1 MTYGRRSSRAGT
13 GYVCNG
19 WEADVRRI
27 SMCVMLSEH
36 ASDTGTLYQTSR
48 SAAGVHTRYFLMVKA
63 YQRGPGQLPDRI
75 HGKGVH
81 VQSGRP
87 LNPGLVRRLTLMHA
101 VLYGVGVTIGAGIY
115 VLVGVAAGRSGM
127 YAPLGFLA
135 AAFAMG
141 LTAASFAELGTR
153 MPVSASEAAYVQT
166 AFRRKWLSLL
176 MGLAVVA
183 TAVVSA
189 ATISAGSVSYI
200 GVFVPLPAPLLII
213 CVILLM
219 GAVASLATTQ
229 SIAFA
234 GVMTLIEV
242 GGLLLIIAA
251 GLVNNPAGIVQ
262 RLPEMVPTADTNEW
276 TSLGGTTLI
285 AVFAFIGFEHIVNI
299 AEELKEPTR
308 TLPRALFLTLA
319 VTAFLYML
327 VLWISV
333 TAVLPAELARSPAPL
348 ALVFERLTGM
358 PLITMSAIAIVA
370 TLNGIVVHMIMI
382 ARVLYG
388 LAHQGNLP
396 AVLARVNPTTRTP
409 LIATFAGVA
418 GILILA
424 LGVPL
429 EGLADLAARGT
440 LAVFAGVNLALIA
453 IKYRNG
459 PAPDGIFNCP
469 LWVAYAGLLFSVL
482 LLAFGWLS

>member
-1 MTYGRRSSRAGT
+1 M
-13 GYVCNG
+13 
-19 WEADVRRI
+19 E
-27 SMCVMLSEH
+27 
-36 ASDTGTLYQTSR
+36 
-48 SAAGVHTRYFLMVKA
+48 
-63 YQRGPGQLPDRI
+63 
-75 HGKGVH
+75 
-81 VQSGRP
+81 SGRQP
-87 LNPGLVRRLTLMHA
+87 SPRLVRRLTLVHS

-135 AAFAMG
+135 AALAMG

-153 MPVSASEAAYVQT
+153 MPVSASEAAYVQA

-176 MGLAVVA
+176 MGLVVVA

-200 GVFVPLPAPLLII
+200 GVFVPLPSPLLMIG
-213 CVILLM
+213 VVLLM

-242 GGLLLIIAA
+242 GGLILIIAA
-251 GLVNNPAGIVQ
+251 GLDGPEIVH
-262 RLPEMVPTADTNEW
+262 RLPEMVPAAEADGW
-276 TSLGGTTLI
+276 MSLGGTALV

-299 AEELKEPTR
+299 AEELEEPSR

-319 VTAFLYML
+319 VTALLYML
-327 VLWISV
+327 VIWISV
-333 TAVLPAELARSPAPL
+333 TAVPPAELARSPAPL

-388 LAHQGNLP
+388 LAGQGNLP
-396 AVLARVNPTTRTP
+396 SVLARVNPTTRTP
-409 LIATFAGVA
+409 IIATLAGVG
-418 GILILA
+418 GILILT

-453 IKYRNG
+453 IKHRN
-459 PAPDGIFNCP
+459 APTPEGIFNCP
-469 LWVAYAGLLFSVL
+469 LWVAYAGLVSSAL
-482 LLAFGWLS
+482 LLVFGWFS